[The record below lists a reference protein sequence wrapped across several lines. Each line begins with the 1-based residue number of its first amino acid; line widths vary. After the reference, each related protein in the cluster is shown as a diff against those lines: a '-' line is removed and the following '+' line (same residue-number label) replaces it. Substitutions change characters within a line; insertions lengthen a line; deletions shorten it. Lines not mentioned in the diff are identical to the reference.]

1 VPGAEKNK
9 AEGGKLVKIKMK
21 RRSQSLKDTFSTYH
35 PIVNAVFF
43 CAVISFSMVFL
54 HPVFLAISMS
64 GSFIYAVSLS
74 GKRTLKFALIFLIPM
89 MLVAGAVNPL
99 FNHRGVTILRYMGDN
114 PLTLESI
121 LYGVAIAVM
130 FGTVILWFSCVNV
143 VMTSDKLMYLFG
155 RIIPSL
161 SMMFSMVLRFV
172 PKFKNQ
178 IRLISNSQKCIG
190 RDISD
195 GTLRQRARHGIKI
208 LSIMVSWALENA
220 IDTADSMRSRGYGL
234 PGRSSFAIYRFDS
247 RDRWALICFVI
258 LILLVIAGGLMG
270 ENNIQYFPSIKVE
283 TVTIISLF
291 IYAGYAL
298 LCYAPVI
305 INVWEAIKWQ
315 RLQSR
320 I

>member
-1 VPGAEKNK
+1 
-9 AEGGKLVKIKMK
+9 
-21 RRSQSLKDTFSTYH
+21 LKDTFSTYH

-64 GSFIYAVSLS
+64 GAFIYAVSLS
-74 GKRTLKFALIFLIPM
+74 GKRTLKFALLFLVPM
-89 MLVAGAVNPL
+89 MIVAGAVNPL

-121 LYGVAIAVM
+121 LYGVAIAIM
-130 FGTVILWFSCVNV
+130 FGSVILWFSCVHV

-161 SMMFSMVLRFV
+161 SLMFSMVLRFV

-195 GTLRQRARHGIKI
+195 GSLRQRAKHGIKI
-208 LSIMVSWALENA
+208 ISIMISWALESA

-234 PGRSSFAIYRFDS
+234 PGRSSFAIYRFDG
-247 RDRWALICFVI
+247 RDLRALICLAV
-258 LILLVIAGGLMG
+258 LILLVIAGGFAG
-270 ENNIQYFPSIKVE
+270 ENNIQYFPSIK
-283 TVTIISLF
+283 TGSVTTMSL
-291 IYAGYAL
+291 IVYTAYAF

-315 RLQSR
+315 RLQSK

>member
-1 VPGAEKNK
+1 
-9 AEGGKLVKIKMK
+9 
-21 RRSQSLKDTFSTYH
+21 LKDTFSTYH
-35 PIVNAVFF
+35 PIINAIFF
-43 CAVISFSMVFL
+43 CAVICFSMVFL

-64 GSFIYAVSLS
+64 GAFIYAVSLS
-74 GKRTLKFALIFLIPM
+74 GKRTLKFALLFLVPM
-89 MLVAGAVNPL
+89 MIVAGAVNPL

-121 LYGVAIAVM
+121 LYGVAIAIM
-130 FGTVILWFSCVNV
+130 FGSVILWFSCVHV
-143 VMTSDKLMYLFG
+143 IMTSDKLMYLFG

-161 SMMFSMVLRFV
+161 SLMFSMVLRFV

-195 GTLRQRARHGIKI
+195 GSLRQRAKHGIKI
-208 LSIMVSWALENA
+208 ISIMISWALENA

-234 PGRSSFAIYRFDS
+234 PGRSSFAIYRFDG
-247 RDRWALICFVI
+247 RDLRTLICLAV
-258 LILLVIAGGLMG
+258 LILLVIAGGFAG
-270 ENNIQYFPSIKVE
+270 ENNIQYFPSIK
-283 TVTIISLF
+283 TGSVTTMSL
-291 IYAGYAL
+291 IVYAAYAL

-315 RLQSR
+315 RLQSK

>member
-1 VPGAEKNK
+1 
-9 AEGGKLVKIKMK
+9 
-21 RRSQSLKDTFSTYH
+21 
-35 PIVNAVFF
+35 
-43 CAVISFSMVFL
+43 MVFL

-64 GSFIYAVSLS
+64 GSFIYTVSLS

-247 RDRWALICFVI
+247 RDRRALICFVI
-258 LILLVIAGGLMG
+258 LILLVIAGVINDGNGKTVFCCHFNGPQYIGYFMSRRN
-270 ENNIQYFPSIKVE
+270 EINIMASPALKSQHLSAE
-283 TVTIISLF
+283 LF
-291 IYAGYAL
+291 IAQSLAVQQVGYFIVLTIDAFQ
-298 LCYAPVI
+298 I
-305 INVWEAIKWQ
+305 TT
-315 RLQSR
+315 
-320 I
+320 

>member
-1 VPGAEKNK
+1 
-9 AEGGKLVKIKMK
+9 M
-21 RRSQSLKDTFSTYH
+21 KDTFSTYH
-35 PIVNAVFF
+35 PIINAIFF
-43 CAVISFSMVFL
+43 CAVICFSMVFL

-64 GSFIYAVSLS
+64 GAFIYAVSLS
-74 GKRTLKFALIFLIPM
+74 GKRTLKFALLFLVPM
-89 MLVAGAVNPL
+89 MIVAGAVNPL

-121 LYGVAIAVM
+121 LYGVAIAIM
-130 FGTVILWFSCVNV
+130 FGSVILWFSCVHV
-143 VMTSDKLMYLFG
+143 IMTSDKLMYLFG

-161 SMMFSMVLRFV
+161 SLMFSMVLRFV

-195 GTLRQRARHGIKI
+195 GSLRQRAKHGIKI
-208 LSIMVSWALENA
+208 ISIMISWALENA

-234 PGRSSFAIYRFDS
+234 PGRSSFAIYRFDG
-247 RDRWALICFVI
+247 RDLRTLICLAV
-258 LILLVIAGGLMG
+258 LILLVIAGGFAG
-270 ENNIQYFPSIKVE
+270 ENNIQYFPSIK
-283 TVTIISLF
+283 TGSVTTMSL
-291 IYAGYAL
+291 IVYAAYAL

-315 RLQSR
+315 RLQSK

>member
-1 VPGAEKNK
+1 MNDGW
-9 AEGGKLVKIKMK
+9 K
-21 RRSQSLKDTFSTYH
+21 RGSQSLKDTFSTYH
-35 PIVNAVFF
+35 PIINAVFF
-43 CAVISFSMVFL
+43 CAVICFSMVFL

-234 PGRSSFAIYRFDS
+234 PGRSSFAIYRFVS
-247 RDRWALICFVI
+247 RDRRALICFVI

>member
-1 VPGAEKNK
+1 
-9 AEGGKLVKIKMK
+9 M
-21 RRSQSLKDTFSTYH
+21 KDTFSTYH
-35 PIVNAVFF
+35 PIINAVFF
-43 CAVISFSMVFL
+43 CAVICFSMVFL

-64 GSFIYAVSLS
+64 GAFIYAVSLS
-74 GKRTLKFALIFLIPM
+74 GKRTLKFALLFLVPM
-89 MLVAGAVNPL
+89 MIVAGAVNPL

-121 LYGVAIAVM
+121 LYGVAIAIM
-130 FGTVILWFSCVNV
+130 FGSVILWFSCVHV

-161 SMMFSMVLRFV
+161 SLMFSMVLRFV

-195 GTLRQRARHGIKI
+195 GSLRQRAKHGIKI
-208 LSIMVSWALENA
+208 ISIMISWALESA

-234 PGRSSFAIYRFDS
+234 PGRSSFAIYRFDG
-247 RDRWALICFVI
+247 RDLRALICLAV
-258 LILLVIAGGLMG
+258 LILLVIAGGFAG
-270 ENNIQYFPSIKVE
+270 ENNIQYFPSIK
-283 TVTIISLF
+283 TGSVTTMSL
-291 IYAGYAL
+291 IVYTAYAF

-315 RLQSR
+315 RLQSK